1 VVIIFR
7 CQECGAF
14 LQFIS
19 GNKALLK
26 GQFFKSGQPALV
38 VDAGLASL
46 LCTRDVLNEEV
57 VELAPLVASGVGQCH
72 GNPKRP
78 ALPGIF
84 KDQFTVIPGQR

>member
-1 VVIIFR
+1 MVIIVR
-7 CQECGAF
+7 CQECGEF

-26 GQFFKSGQPALV
+26 GQLFKSGQTAV
-38 VDAGLASL
+38 VVGAGVASL
-46 LCTRDVLNEEV
+46 LCPRDVLNEDV

-72 GNPKRP
+72 DNPKRP

-84 KDQFTVIPGQR
+84 KDRFTVTPEQC